1 MVARAA
7 TSLGATCVVVL
18 GLSAA
23 AIFAAVFVFGLTI
36 AGAMALYFIVWWTAL
51 FAVLPFGVRSQ
62 HETGEV
68 TLGTEP
74 GAPAV
79 PALREKAMWTTVV
92 AAIVFMAVAWLLPL
106 TGL

>member
-1 MVARAA
+1 MIARAA
-7 TSLGATCVVVL
+7 ASLAATCLVVFS
-18 GLSAA
+18 LSAA
-23 AIFAAVFVFGLTI
+23 AICAAVLIFELTP
-36 AGAMALYFIVWWTAL
+36 AGAAALYFVVWWTAL

-68 TLGTEP
+68 TFGTEP
-74 GAPAV
+74 GAPAA

-92 AAIVFMAVAWLLPL
+92 AAIVFVAVAWLLPL